1 MTKKSLGSRE
11 ANNSCNPLVL
21 VTRDPGAVSA
31 LLNKYQSKR
40 RRSQWGLHIK
50 LLPPAPLSPVISE
63 AQELEYLDR
72 LLQDLAAA
80 ADPASLADTIDDIDL
95 LQTYTEHHSIR
106 DRCSAARSGQLL
118 GYSPSEP
125 AEGGL

>member
-11 ANNSCNPLVL
+11 TDNSCNLFVL

-31 LLNKYQSKR
+31 LINKYQSKR
-40 RRSQWGLHIK
+40 RCSQWGLHIK

-63 AQELEYLDR
+63 AQEFEYLDR
-72 LLQDLAAA
+72 LLHDLNA

-95 LQTYTEHHSIR
+95 LQTYTEHHPIR

-125 AEGGL
+125 ANDGS

>member
-11 ANNSCNPLVL
+11 ADNSCNPLVL
-21 VTRDPGAVSA
+21 VTRDLGAVSA
-31 LLNKYQSKR
+31 LLDKYQSKR

-72 LLQDLAAA
+72 LLHDLAA

-95 LQTYTEHHSIR
+95 LQTYTGHHSIR